1 MAAGPPVASDPAD
14 QEAATLRHRARNIA
28 DLGSVGPDRTEHLR
42 EVPLHSRLAYPGDL
56 LKVHRDVVRCP
67 DGHVTYRE
75 FVRHPGAVM
84 IIALLDPE
92 HVILERQFRY
102 PLDRAFIEFPAG
114 KRDAGEDPL
123 ACASRELLEETGYRA
138 RRWSHLGGFH
148 NAIGYSDERIEV
160 YLAGDLVLETARL
173 DPGEVVEVFQ
183 APWRQL
189 DDWVRQGRIT
199 DVKTIVGVHWLERV
213 MGGAWCMEPLEP
225 PQADR

>member
-1 MAAGPPVASDPAD
+1 VPHRS
-14 QEAATLRHRARNIA
+14 RHI
-28 DLGSVGPDRTEHLR
+28 LELSSVEPEKTGHLR
-42 EVPLHSRLAYPGDL
+42 EAPLHSRLAYPGGL
-56 LKVHRDVVRCP
+56 LEVHRDVVRCP

-84 IIALLDPE
+84 IIALLDPD

-123 ACASRELLEETGYRA
+123 ACARRELLEETGYRA

-160 YLAGDLVLETARL
+160 YLARDLVVETGRL

-213 MGGAWCMEPLEP
+213 ISGAWSAPADLPPADPGPL
-225 PQADR
+225 AR